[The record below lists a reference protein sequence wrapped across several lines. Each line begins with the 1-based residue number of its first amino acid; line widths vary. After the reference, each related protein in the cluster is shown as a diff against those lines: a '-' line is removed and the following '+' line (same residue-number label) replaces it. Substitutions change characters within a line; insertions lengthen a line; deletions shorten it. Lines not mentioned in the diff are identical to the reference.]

1 MVLFDS
7 EITEISKRGM
17 NFHEW
22 EDYKEQIQRN
32 QMNDEAIQ
40 AVYGDDQNTTEESF
54 TSCCNDGKASKEP
67 VVEEEKSV
75 DESWDQQ
82 QQSLNSSLEQS
93 QRDTSDV
100 NGSLN
105 DTWEIQER
113 MLALAEKL
121 ERGEEIPELGIC
133 HYASGKIE
141 FKAK

>member
-1 MVLFDS
+1 
-7 EITEISKRGM
+7 M

-40 AVYGDDQNTTEESF
+40 EVYGDDEDTTSEESF
-54 TSCCNDGKASKEP
+54 TSCCTDKKAFKEP
-67 VVEEEKSV
+67 IVEDEEIVIDSF
-75 DESWDQQ
+75 
-82 QQSLNSSLEQS
+82 SSSASEQS
-93 QRDTSDV
+93 QHDISEV

-133 HYASGKIE
+133 HHASGKIE
-141 FKAK
+141 FKAKYVHLKHIF